1 MTRTRYSRSTMTNTP
16 PPSEATY
23 PHLNDAARAFVDQ
36 TDKARIYAI
45 REGSWLGYK
54 DAKRILERMEE
65 LLDYPRIT
73 RMPNMLLVA
82 PSFNGKTSILSRF
95 MSLHPPDLDPAGE
108 VTICPVV
115 MVEAPPKP
123 DISDF
128 YTRILDALMTPYK
141 PTASVPEKYSQIK
154 GLFRKMNVRML
165 IVDEIHHLIA
175 GSLNRQQEFR
185 NALKSL
191 GNETT
196 ITMVAAGI
204 EDAYNAFNTDPQM
217 SSRFTPETL
226 PLWKANNEFGSL
238 LATLELRAPL
248 KEQSNL
254 KDPQMM
260 LAIHIRSEGTLG
272 DMCDLVKELAVDAI
286 RSKTERITLDRISS
300 LPWVPPSKRK
310 QFKRL

>member
-1 MTRTRYSRSTMTNTP
+1 MTMVNS
-16 PPSEATY
+16 Y
-23 PHLNDAARAFVDQ
+23 PHLNDAARSLVEQSDEV
-36 TDKARIYAI
+36 RIFAI

-54 DAKRILERMEE
+54 DAKRILAHMED
-65 LLDYPRIT
+65 LLAYPRIT
-73 RMPNMLLVA
+73 RMPNMLLAA
-82 PSFNGKTSILSRF
+82 PSFNGKTSILKRF
-95 MSLHPPDLDPAGE
+95 LSLHLPDTHPEGE

-128 YTRILDALMTPYK
+128 YTRILDVLMTPYK
-141 PTASVPEKYSQIK
+141 PTASVSEKYSQIK
-154 GLFRKMNVRML
+154 RLFRQMEVHML

-191 GNETT
+191 GNETMV
-196 ITMVAAGI
+196 TMVAAGI

-217 SSRFTPETL
+217 SSRFTPEHL
-226 PLWKANNEFGSL
+226 PIWRADNEFGSL
-238 LATLELRAPL
+238 LATLELRTPL
-248 KEQSNL
+248 KRPSNL
-254 KDPQMM
+254 KDPNMM
-260 LAIHIRSEGTLG
+260 LAIHLRSEGTLG

-286 RSKTERITLDRISS
+286 RSKVEHITLDRINS

-310 QFKRL
+310 QYQRL

>member
-1 MTRTRYSRSTMTNTP
+1 MTKKSMQNLAS
-16 PPSEATY
+16 Y
-23 PHLNDAARAFVDQ
+23 PHLNNAARALVDQ
-36 TDKARIYAI
+36 PDTARIYAI

-54 DAKRILERMEE
+54 DAKRVLERMED
-65 LLDYPRIT
+65 LLTYPRIT

-95 MSLHPPDLDPAGE
+95 MSLHPPDLDPTGE

-141 PTASVPEKYSQIK
+141 PTASVQEKCSQIK
-154 GLFRKMNVRML
+154 RLFRQMDVCML

-191 GNETT
+191 GNETKIT
-196 ITMVAAGI
+196 IVAAGI

-226 PLWKANNEFGSL
+226 PVWKANNEFGSL

-248 KEQSNL
+248 KQPSNL

-260 LAIHIRSEGTLG
+260 LAIHTRSEGTLG
-272 DMCDLVKELAVDAI
+272 DMCDLIKELAVDAI
-286 RSKTERITLDRISS
+286 RSKAERITLNRIGT

>member
-1 MTRTRYSRSTMTNTP
+1 MTNNPITEE
-16 PPSEATY
+16 SSY
-23 PHLNDAARAFVDQ
+23 LHLNDAARALIGQ
-36 TDKARIYAI
+36 SDKARIYAI
-45 REGSWLGYK
+45 REGSWLGYR
-54 DAKRILERMEE
+54 DAKHILERMEE
-65 LLDYPRIT
+65 LLEYPRIT

-82 PSFNGKTSILSRF
+82 PSFNGKTSILKRF
-95 MSLHPPDLDPAGE
+95 MSMHEPDLDPAGE

-128 YTRILDALMTPYK
+128 YTRILDALLTPYK
-141 PTASVPEKYSQIK
+141 PTASVQEKYSQIK
-154 GLFRKMNVRML
+154 RLFRQMEVRML

-191 GNETT
+191 GNETM
-196 ITMVAAGI
+196 ISIVAAGI

-217 SSRFTPETL
+217 SSRFTPEEL
-226 PLWKANNEFGSL
+226 PTWRPNNEFGSL

-248 KEQSNL
+248 KRPSNL

-260 LAIHIRSEGTLG
+260 LAIHTRSEGMLG

-286 RSKTERITLDRISS
+286 QTKLEHITLDRIAS
-300 LPWVPPSKRK
+300 LRWVPPSKRK
-310 QFKRL
+310 QFRRL

>member
-1 MTRTRYSRSTMTNTP
+1 MSNANNYSHLSETTKALAERSD
-16 PPSEATY
+16 EE
-23 PHLNDAARAFVDQ
+23 
-36 TDKARIYAI
+36 RIYAI
-45 REGSWLGYK
+45 REGTWLGYK
-54 DAKRILERMEE
+54 DAKRILAKMED
-65 LLDYPRIT
+65 LLNYPRIT

-82 PSFNGKTSILSRF
+82 PSFNGKTSILQRF
-95 MSLHPPDLDPAGE
+95 VSQHQPDLDPTNE
-108 VTICPVV
+108 ITLCPVI
-115 MVEAPPKP
+115 MVESPPKP

-128 YTRILDALMTPYK
+128 YTRILDVLMTPYK

-154 GLFRKMNVRML
+154 RLFRQMEVKML

-191 GNETT
+191 GNETMVA
-196 ITMVAAGI
+196 IVAAGI

-217 SSRFTPETL
+217 SSRFPPEEL

-238 LATLELRAPL
+238 LATLEMRMPLRQA
-248 KEQSNL
+248 SNL
-254 KDPQMM
+254 KDPATM

-286 RSKTERITLDRISS
+286 RSKMERITLERVNA
-300 LPWVPPSKRK
+300 LQWVPPSKRK
-310 QFKRL
+310 QYRRH

>member
-1 MTRTRYSRSTMTNTP
+1 MMNDQTISARGP
-16 PPSEATY
+16 Y
-23 PHLNDAARAFVDQ
+23 PHLNEVTRSLA
-36 TDKARIYAI
+36 DKSDDARIFAI

-54 DAKRILERMEE
+54 EAKRIIARMED
-65 LLDYPRIT
+65 LLAYPRIT

-82 PSFNGKTSILSRF
+82 PSFNGKTSILRRF
-95 MSLHPPDLDPAGE
+95 VSQHLPDLDPEGE

-123 DISDF
+123 DITDF

-141 PTASVPEKYSQIK
+141 PTASVSEKYSQIK
-154 GLFRKMNVRML
+154 RLFRQMEVRML

-191 GNETT
+191 GNETQ
-196 ITMVAAGI
+196 ICMVAAGI

-217 SSRFTPETL
+217 SSRFTPEEL
-226 PLWKANNEFGSL
+226 PVWRPNNEFGSL
-238 LATLELRAPL
+238 LATLELRMPL
-248 KEQSNL
+248 RFPSSL
-254 KDPQMM
+254 KDPAIM
-260 LAIHIRSEGTLG
+260 LSIHTRSEGTLG

-286 RSKTERITLDRISS
+286 RGKAERITLEQIGA

-310 QFKRL
+310 QHKRL

>member
-1 MTRTRYSRSTMTNTP
+1 MMAESNP
-16 PPSEATY
+16 Y
-23 PHLNDAARAFVDQ
+23 PHLNEASSALVDHAD
-36 TDKARIYAI
+36 DKRIYAI
-45 REGSWLGYK
+45 REGTWLGYK
-54 DAKRILERMEE
+54 DAKRILARMEE
-65 LLDYPRIT
+65 LLNYPRIT

-82 PSFNGKTSILSRF
+82 PSFNGKTSILRRF
-95 MSLHPPDLDPAGE
+95 MSLHQPDLDAANE

-128 YTRILDALMTPYK
+128 YTRILDALMAPYK
-141 PTASVPEKYSQIK
+141 PTASVQEKYSQIK
-154 GLFRKMNVRML
+154 RLFRQMEVKML

-191 GNETT
+191 GNEAMVT
-196 ITMVAAGI
+196 IVAAGI

-217 SSRFTPETL
+217 SSRFTPEEL

-238 LATLELRAPL
+238 LATLELRIPL
-248 KEQSNL
+248 RRPSNL
-254 KDPQMM
+254 KDPATM
-260 LAIHIRSEGTLG
+260 LAIHTRSEGTLG
-272 DMCDLVKELAVDAI
+272 DMCDLVKELAADAI
-286 RSKTERITLDRISS
+286 RSKAECITLVRINA

-310 QFKRL
+310 QYRRH

>member
-1 MTRTRYSRSTMTNTP
+1 MNDQTIPAGTS
-16 PPSEATY
+16 Y
-23 PHLNDAARAFVDQ
+23 PHLNEMTRSLAYKSDE
-36 TDKARIYAI
+36 ARIFAI

-54 DAKRILERMEE
+54 EAKRIIARMED
-65 LLDYPRIT
+65 LLAYPRIT

-82 PSFNGKTSILSRF
+82 PSFNGKTSILRRF
-95 MSLHPPDLDPAGE
+95 VSQHLPDLDPESE

-123 DISDF
+123 DIADF

-141 PTASVPEKYSQIK
+141 PTASVSEKYSQIK
-154 GLFRKMNVRML
+154 RLFRQMDVRML

-191 GNETT
+191 GNETQ
-196 ITMVAAGI
+196 ICMVAAGI

-217 SSRFTPETL
+217 SSRFTPEEL
-226 PLWKANNEFGSL
+226 PVWRPNNEFGSL
-238 LATLELRAPL
+238 LATLELRMPL
-248 KEQSNL
+248 RLPSNL
-254 KDPQMM
+254 KDPATM
-260 LAIHIRSEGTLG
+260 LAIHTRGEGTLG

-286 RSKTERITLDRISS
+286 RSKAERITVAQIGA

-310 QFKRL
+310 QHKRL